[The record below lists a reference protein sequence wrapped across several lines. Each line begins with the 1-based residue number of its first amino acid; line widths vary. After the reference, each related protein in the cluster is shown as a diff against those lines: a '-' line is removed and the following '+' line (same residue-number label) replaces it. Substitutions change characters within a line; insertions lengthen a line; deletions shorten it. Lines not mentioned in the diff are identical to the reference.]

1 MVTVMLKLLLGVVI
15 EVFIAVSLAGAIL
28 GLLIPALR
36 LSQAVGKGDVRVIV
50 AVVGVLL
57 ASVAVALFR
66 PGSAIHRYI
75 KR

>member
-1 MVTVMLKLLLGVVI
+1 MTFMLKLLLGVLVELFI
-15 EVFIAVSLAGAIL
+15 EVSLAGAML
-28 GLLIPALR
+28 ALLIPALS

-50 AVVGVLL
+50 AVLGVLL